1 MPKPPVNAK
10 AKNSKK
16 NNKKQAPKFSKRL
29 VLIGL
34 FIVLIS
40 AFAILW
46 SSLFKAYPVEGKKQM
61 LSITSGETYSGFI
74 DRLAKEGKISFPIVL
89 KLYQKFM
96 IHDSMKAGV
105 YEIEQGMSV
114 RQVLEMLSDADNAQM
129 NRVLVIE
136 GTTFKQLITAL
147 KNDKNVKNTILDLP
161 NDQLMKALG
170 IPYDH
175 PEGLF
180 APNTYFFAK
189 GETDKKILTDLYHRQ
204 MKALDAAWANPILYF
219 LRFYHF

>member
-1 MPKPPVNAK
+1 M
-10 AKNSKK
+10 
-16 NNKKQAPKFSKRL
+16 

-34 FIVLIS
+34 FIVLIFT
-40 AFAILW
+40 FAILW
-46 SSLFKAYPVEGKKQM
+46 SSLFKAYPIEGKKQM

-74 DRLAKEGKISFPIVL
+74 DRLAKEDKVSFPIIL

-147 KNDKNVKNTILDLP
+147 KNDKNVKKYNIGFT
-161 NDQLMKALG
+161 
-170 IPYDH
+170 
-175 PEGLF
+175 
-180 APNTYFFAK
+180 
-189 GETDKKILTDLYHRQ
+189 
-204 MKALDAAWANPILYF
+204 
-219 LRFYHF
+219 